1 MNSRIDCSGR
11 YFRRMSK
18 TALSITLPFKWMIVF
33 RPILLSWIEWIPRS
47 RPMFVRL
54 DKKVS
59 IARLFTFLGY
69 GERMAH
75 NCAKAQAALAD
86 DPETPRFLTSQA
98 RR

>member
-1 MNSRIDCSGR
+1 
-11 YFRRMSK
+11 
-18 TALSITLPFKWMIVF
+18 
-33 RPILLSWIEWIPRS
+33 
-47 RPMFVRL
+47 MFVRL

-86 DPETPRFLTSQA
+86 DPETPRFLTCQA